1 MVASVITG
9 SAAIA
14 LSAYR
19 QIEPYASAAGSASG
33 RPAIAGDPNAQTAAH
48 PLLGGISLD
57 YAREL
62 ASDFRDRQL
71 SQRGVFHLSIS
82 TEPDYKGGSVDIP
95 KTFFLF
101 ATAVSYNAVDLASDR
116 KNVGGARVDGVTG
129 DEPTEMRI
137 TTMDDRQGTLKRWF
151 HDLAAK
157 VSNRDGTVGLPAS
170 YCVRIAVRHG
180 YAFESV
186 DGAGSAYQDAYLMRP
201 ASVEYDLDRS
211 ARSELQMIQFVFTEF
226 DTFMPFTRG

>member
-1 MVASVITG
+1 MVSSVLTG

-19 QIEPYASAAGSASG
+19 QIEPYANAGGSASG
-33 RPAIAGDPNAQTAAH
+33 RQAVAGDPNAQTAPH

-57 YAREL
+57 FAREL
-62 ASDFRDRQL
+62 ASEFRSREL
-71 SQRGVFHLSIS
+71 SQRGMFHITLS
-82 TEPDYKGGSVDIP
+82 TEPGYGGAADIP
-95 KTFFLF
+95 KTFFMF
-101 ATAVSYNAVDLASDR
+101 ATAVSYNAVDLVSDR

-129 DEPTEMRI
+129 DEPKEMRI
-137 TTMDDRQGTLKRWF
+137 TTMDDRQGTLKRWY

-157 VSNRDGTVGLPAS
+157 VVNRDGTVGLPAS

-180 YAFESV
+180 YAFDNVE
-186 DGAGSAYQDAYLMRP
+186 GAGSAYQDAYLMRP
-201 ASVEYDLDRS
+201 ANVEYDLDRS
-211 ARSELQMIQFVFTEF
+211 ARSELQMIQFVFSEF